1 LYCKTDEFIKLRKKL
16 LSYSFTKNTICLIL
30 ILSSPDILVNGQE
43 SAVNDSVRIGMINIE
58 GNRITKSRIV
68 FRELAFRVNQ
78 YVKWDELDYLKEIS
92 INNLTKTSLFN
103 FIEIFIDD
111 KQPGI
116 VIITVKLTERWYI
129 WPTLYLNHTD
139 LNFAEWWRTKDLNK
153 LEYGFGAKVNNF
165 RGMKETL
172 LLNIRVGNFTKY
184 ELEYKGIHLDPTGRH
199 LLSLKTAFSE
209 QSYLPWGIE
218 SNKLMNLKSNR
229 TLLTSTD
236 FALKYVYRK
245 AFFNSH
251 SATFGYTDDRIAD
264 TVVNLNNFFF
274 GLDSTRQKYLSLEYE
289 FTRDTRDSRAYP
301 KTGYFLLASIRK
313 TGLGLLREEFNGAD
327 FRFQYSDYRKIS
339 RRFYTAA
346 GVYFAS
352 NANNYKDFFSQ
363 TGLGYLNFVRG
374 YEYYAVNGDEAILL
388 KSLLKYELLPK
399 KVVNLNFWP
408 IRKAYQINKIP
419 LEIYA
424 NVYFDAGYVNDR
436 QGLYK
441 INNNTLVNELMYSA
455 GVGIDF
461 VTYYD
466 KVLRFDYSINAMGD
480 YGLYIHWKA
489 PIR

>member
-1 LYCKTDEFIKLRKKL
+1 MLY
-16 LSYSFTKNTICLIL
+16 LIL
-30 ILSSPDILVNGQE
+30 LISIQDALVYGQDPAR
-43 SAVNDSVRIGMINIE
+43 SDSVRIGMINIE
-58 GNRITKSRIV
+58 GNRITKSRIIL
-68 FRELAFRVNQ
+68 RELAFKVND
-78 YVKWDELDYLKEIS
+78 YVNWSQVEYLKKIS
-92 INNLTKTSLFN
+92 LNNLTKTSLFN
-103 FIEIFIDD
+103 FIEIEIDNNN
-111 KQPGI
+111 PGI
-116 VIITVKLTERWYI
+116 LIITVKLIERWYI
-129 WPTLYLNHTD
+129 WPTVYLNHTD

-153 LEYGFGAKVNNF
+153 LEYGFGAKVNNV

-184 ELEYKGIHLDPTGRH
+184 EIEYKGIHLDPSGRH

-209 QSYLPWGIE
+209 QSYVPWGIE
-218 SNKLMNLKSNR
+218 SNKLQNLKSNR
-229 TLLTSTD
+229 TLLKSTD
-236 FALKYVYRK
+236 FAVKYVYRK
-245 AFFNSH
+245 AFFNTH

-264 TVVNLNNFFF
+264 TIVNLNNFFF

-289 FTRDTRDSRAYP
+289 FTRDTRDSRIYP
-301 KTGYFLLASIRK
+301 KTGYFVLASIRK
-313 TGLGLLREEFNGAD
+313 TGLSLLPEEFKGAD
-327 FRFQYSDYRKIS
+327 FRLQYCDYRKLS
-339 RRFYTAA
+339 KRFYTAT
-346 GVYFAS
+346 GLYFAS

-374 YEYYAVNGDEAILL
+374 YEYYAVNGDEAILF

-408 IRKAYQINKIP
+408 IRKAYQLNLIP

-455 GVGIDF
+455 GIGIDF

-466 KVLRFDYSINAMGD
+466 KVLRFDYSLNGLGET
-480 YGLYIHWKA
+480 GLYIHFKA